1 MDDQELMDL
10 ARDYGVDMSDYD
22 DSYPDPHSDNIS
34 QPQPNNTRYSG
45 HYDFEA
51 FDDEPGEWCVS
62 LAF

>member
-22 DSYPDPHSDNIS
+22 DSYPDPHDDNGI
-34 QPQPNNTRYSG
+34 PQPNITRYSG

-51 FDDEPGEWCVS
+51 FDDEPGKRCMS